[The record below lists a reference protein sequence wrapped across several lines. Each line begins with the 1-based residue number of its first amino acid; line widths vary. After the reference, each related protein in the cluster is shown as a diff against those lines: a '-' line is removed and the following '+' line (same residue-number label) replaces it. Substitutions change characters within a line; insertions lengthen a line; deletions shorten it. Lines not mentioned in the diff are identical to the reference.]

1 MREKLKKVLNEG
13 RVSHQA
19 AVPGWGGEGAEQ
31 GRRFWLDFREEDFW
45 KELSGEPV
53 SR

>member
-1 MREKLKKVLNEG
+1 MLNEA
-13 RVSHQA
+13 RVSRQA
-19 AVPGWGGEGAEQ
+19 AVPGWGGEGAEK